1 MICRSVL
8 RLIAI
13 PTIVVFVLFLVIQPE
28 AIGRGGG
35 GGERGGG
42 GGERRGGGGYSRE
55 GSASE
60 GRVSSGKGPSQG
72 DRTPTHPSRSGN
84 KQNRHNK
91 PHKNPDNHPHKP

>member
-1 MICRSVL
+1 MICRSLL

-42 GGERRGGGGYSRE
+42 GGELTRWWRIFPRRF
-55 GSASE
+55 SE
-60 GRVSSGKGPSQG
+60 RGTVFVW
-72 DRTPTHPSRSGN
+72 
-84 KQNRHNK
+84 
-91 PHKNPDNHPHKP
+91 